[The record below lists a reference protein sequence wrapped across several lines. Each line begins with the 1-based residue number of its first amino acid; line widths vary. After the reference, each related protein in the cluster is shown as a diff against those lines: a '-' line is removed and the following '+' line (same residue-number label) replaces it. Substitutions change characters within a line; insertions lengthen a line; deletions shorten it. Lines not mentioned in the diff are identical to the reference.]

1 MNTILFFVSATRHSC
16 RKRLNGAFRFFKG
29 TNYRL
34 QVVERCNEE
43 IPIKKILDFWKPVG
57 CIAECGSGAQEL
69 KQKAFGK
76 IPVVY
81 IDLDPLSSQS
91 VTYHVRSD
99 SSLVGELAAR
109 ELMQLGLENFG
120 FVGFSKRFFWQV
132 DREKAFADAVRMN
145 GKSYWAFHESSAG
158 NQMKRT
164 TQLRRWLAE
173 IPKPCAIFTAMDPVS
188 EEVIDICGGLRLSVP
203 GDVMVLGVDNDEE
216 ICENAKPTLSSIGQ
230 DFERAGYLAAELLA
244 MRLKN
249 PRLGRQERIF
259 GISGVVHRQST
270 SVYYRR
276 DTRVMKALEF
286 IRQHAC
292 EGLNVP
298 EVVSMMGCSRRLA
311 ELRYREVTGRTIKE
325 TIDATRLERVQA
337 YLREGMESISRISA
351 MCGFGDVSSLR
362 KSFRKAT
369 GLSMREWKKRH

>member
-34 QVVERCNEE
+34 QVVERRYEE
-43 IPIKKILDFWKPVG
+43 IPIKSILDFWQPVG
-57 CIAECGSGAQEL
+57 CIAECGSGAKEL

-81 IDLDPLSSQS
+81 IDLDPLSSRS
-91 VTYHVRSD
+91 VTYLVRSD

-109 ELMQLGLENFG
+109 ELMQLGLENFC

-132 DREKAFADAVRMN
+132 DREKAFSEAIRMN
-145 GKSYWAFHESSAG
+145 GKSYWAFHDRSAG

-164 TQLRRWLAE
+164 TELRRWLSE
-173 IPKPCAIFTAMDPVS
+173 IPKPCAIFTAMDLVS

-311 ELRYREVTGRTIKE
+311 ELRYREITGRTIKE